1 MKMYDILKRS
11 LKEVQ
16 QPLSQGEK
24 NFKALHNPDYKN
36 LVPGVTDQEHV
47 FNGSAQR
54 KDPKTASYEGNA
66 SEKAYDKT
74 LKREQAEHVDEAS
87 KSSMAKPKMYSDT
100 MKKAAKFNS
109 SNISKMQRDEKARKA
124 AMQKEEAEQVDEAK
138 QYIEVKNRHTGAV
151 KHIEV
156 HPSRAFEA
164 LNKYKDKNNTAR
176 IVTKKPVKE
185 DAEQVDEAVNPIE
198 VASNPEMYETDTLKK
213 AYYHKKANEDDKK
226 ILARHLDR
234 RHGVRDWRK
243 SMKEERVDEVLT
255 KKTSMGDTIAD
266 FVHSKNPKF
275 AGKSKKERM
284 KQAMAAYYSKQ
295 RNEAYEDNDYVA
307 DEVSMVRTELKAI
320 VAKAQDMM
328 DKMSQSM
335 HIEPWV
341 QSKIA
346 TAKEMVSGVHDYMV
360 YGEDDKTPAAPSYDQ
375 SSQMASSYGN
385 FMNRMGEDYVVEKK
399 GDDEDESDRAANK
412 NIINQMRKAP
422 VDGMHKLTFENGKK
436 HMVQPKH
443 VARALEIH
451 ANTPVAK
458 GAKEDLQN
466 ALGRSH
472 EDFMHVVN
480 HGKAPAKVNKPRV
493 SLGSMKKE
501 DADPTTKQA
510 SRGAMIIRVINGRPE
525 FVRASKKEIKVE
537 ELVGGQKKLDKNHN
551 GKLDKMDFKL
561 LRKKKKMMESEEMTA
576 SNVAKAAATQ
586 TEFSD
591 VGNRNMQQDSV
602 DKIKTDPLAS
612 KEKIKLPPTQ
622 GNKPIGGYT
631 QTHPNVAEEILLNK
645 LYDTL
650 SEENRIKFESM
661 LESDEGIDA
670 LLAFAEE
677 HEI

>member
-74 LKREQAEHVDEAS
+74 LKREEVELDEAVTVKKTTHPWGKMMVVHHGSSHSFPLHPEHQEAIANLKDGENTSFTDETKSKVTAHRDGNTVHLSLRGSNNKTPVAMSHFKEQAEHVDEAS

-124 AMQKEEAEQVDEAK
+124 VMQKEDVEQ
-138 QYIEVKNRHTGAV
+138 
-151 KHIEV
+151 
-156 HPSRAFEA
+156 
-164 LNKYKDKNNTAR
+164 
-176 IVTKKPVKE
+176 
-185 DAEQVDEAVNPIE
+185 
-198 VASNPEMYETDTLKK
+198 
-213 AYYHKKANEDDKK
+213 
-226 ILARHLDR
+226 
-234 RHGVRDWRK
+234 
-243 SMKEERVDEVLT
+243 VDEVLT

-360 YGEDDKTPAAPSYDQ
+360 YGDDDKTPAAPSYDQ

-510 SRGAMIIRVINGRPE
+510 SRGAMNIRVINGRPE
-525 FVRASKKEIKVE
+525 FVKASKKEIKVE

-561 LRKKKKMMESEEMTA
+561 LRKKKKMMESEEMTV

-586 TEFSD
+586 TEFGN

-622 GNKPIGGYT
+622 GNKPIGGDT

-677 HEI
+677 HGI